1 VTSDP
6 GTITTLLSQWREG
19 DPEAF
24 PRLITLAYDDL
35 RAIAH
40 RRLRGGSA
48 DGLATTALVHEAYL
62 KLMGSDDG
70 RWESRAQFYAFAALA
85 MRHILVDHAR
95 REHALRR
102 GGDAVQIPFEEGV
115 TPAIDESANVL
126 EVNEAMERLAELH
139 PRMAKVVELRFF
151 GGLSVTEVAE
161 VLETSPR
168 TIEREWTRAK
178 AYLQETLSDHEPT

>member
-1 VTSDP
+1 
-6 GTITTLLSQWREG
+6 
-19 DPEAF
+19 
-24 PRLITLAYDDL
+24 
-35 RAIAH
+35 
-40 RRLRGGSA
+40 
-48 DGLATTALVHEAYL
+48 
-62 KLMGSDDG
+62 
-70 RWESRAQFYAFAALA
+70 
-85 MRHILVDHAR
+85 
-95 REHALRR
+95 
-102 GGDAVQIPFEEGV
+102 V